1 MCGIMGI
8 WSKESIVPQE
18 VETALATLRHR
29 GPDAE
34 AIYFNDDHKVALG
47 HTRLSI
53 IDLSQQANQPM
64 KSADERY
71 IIVFNGEIYNFKEV
85 RKRIETIRPGTV
97 FLTHSDT
104 EVILQAFRIWGIEMV
119 KQLEGMFAIA
129 IFDAIDKKLFLFR
142 DRLGKKPLYY
152 FLNDYYFAF
161 GSEIK
166 ALLRNLVVRDAKEVD
181 IHAVHEFVHL
191 GYIPEPKTIFR
202 YIRKFPSGS
211 VGEIGTDFLLNLKH
225 YWRPEDALEEAVDVR
240 NAPGAFRSLL
250 HHAVQQRLISDV
262 PLGTFLSGG
271 TDSSLVTAI
280 AAEYVPGK
288 LKTFSIGF
296 KEKAFDEQ
304 QFAKRVAAC
313 LRTDH
318 QDYVLEESEAVN
330 MLEKY
335 IEHFDEPF
343 ADTSAIPT
351 MLVSK
356 LARKEVKVAL
366 TGDGGDELFQGY
378 GSYSWAQRLNNPL
391 LNIFRTPLSFGL
403 QRFGD
408 SRLKRVAHLLQHVN
422 ANETRSHIFS
432 QEQYFFSVREIGTK
446 LLRDAPDY
454 IPFSYDDP
462 VLETRHLNEAEKQAF
477 FDLKFYLKDDLL
489 VKVDRASMYYSL
501 ECRCPLLDHSV
512 VEFALGLPYEMKQH
526 GKVGKWMLKEQL
538 KEYLPEQLINRQK
551 WGFSIPLSQWL
562 KNDLHYLIDDYLNNE
577 IVDKIGLVKTTYVE
591 ELKSRFAKGED
602 YLYNRIWILIVLHK
616 WMKEHT

>member
-1 MCGIMGI
+1 MGI
-8 WSKESIVPQE
+8 WSKEGVVPHE
-18 VETALATLRHR
+18 VETALAMLRHR

-34 AIYFNDDHKVALG
+34 AIYLNDDHTVALG

-71 IIVFNGEIYNFKEV
+71 VIVFNGEIYNFKEV

-104 EVILQAFRIWGIEMV
+104 EVILHAFSIWGIGMV

-129 IFDAIDKKLFLFR
+129 IFDSVDDKLFLFR

-152 FLNDYYFAF
+152 FLNDHCFVF

-166 ALLRNLVVRDAKEVD
+166 SLLQNSVVRAAKEVD

-202 YIRKFPSGS
+202 HIKKFPSGS
-211 VGEIGTDFLLNLKH
+211 VGVIRTDFLLNLQH
-225 YWRPEDALEEAVDVR
+225 YWRPEDALEEAVDVK
-240 NAPGAFRSLL
+240 NASGTFRSLL

-280 AAEYVPGK
+280 ASEYVSGK

-296 KEKAFDEQ
+296 KERAFDEQ
-304 QFAKRVAAC
+304 QFAKQVAAC
-313 LRTDH
+313 LKTDH
-318 QDYVLEESEAVN
+318 HDYVLAESEAVN

-343 ADTSAIPT
+343 ADTSSIPT

-378 GSYSWAQRLNNPL
+378 GSYSWAQRLSNPL
-391 LNIFRTPLSFGL
+391 LRLYRRPLSFGL
-403 QRFGD
+403 QLLRD
-408 SRLKRVAHLLQHVN
+408 SRLKRVAHLLQRVN
-422 ANETRSHIFS
+422 ASETRSHIFS
-432 QEQYFFSVREIGTK
+432 QEQYFFSGSEIKNK
-446 LLRDAPDY
+446 LLREGSTY
-454 IPFSYDDP
+454 IPFNYNDP
-462 VLETRHLNEAEKQAF
+462 ILKTLHLNEAEKQAF
-477 FDLKFYLKDDLL
+477 FDLKFYMKDDLL
-489 VKVDRASMYYSL
+489 VKVDRASMYYAL
-501 ECRCPLLDHSV
+501 ECRCPLLDQSV
-512 VEFALGLPYEMKQH
+512 VEFALGLPYAMKLH
-526 GKVGKWMLKEQL
+526 GGVSKWMLKEQL
-538 KEYLPEQLINRQK
+538 KEYLPDQLIYRQK
-551 WGFSIPLSQWL
+551 WGFSIPLAQWL
-562 KNDLHYLIDDYLNNE
+562 KSKLSYLIDDYLNNE
-577 IVDKIGLVKTTYVE
+577 TVEEIGLVKVTYVK
-591 ELKSRFAKGED
+591 ELKSRFVRGED

-616 WMKEHT
+616 WMKDHA